1 MGLLA
6 VVASRARKFGLLPR
20 VIKALPIVSLLCFL
34 VGLAFLASMP
44 LEGMFRGT
52 YKSENAL
59 MPHDALTFY
68 RESDWD
74 VLRALKLEARDIK
87 DTEDRNKVVKELFE
101 GYGLAAYNTNPDS
114 LANLAN
120 NTVYAVSS
128 ASRGPHNEAIVIAAP
143 WIVDGDQFNEGGVAM
158 TLGLARSIEKWS
170 FLQKNLIFVLP
181 STTRDLRKWVEAY
194 HTSLQHTAGSIEGA
208 IVMEYA
214 SDREFYSSVE
224 VLFEGLNGQLPNLD
238 LVNVAIHCARAEG
251 SRPEILGSEDT
262 NGYTGRLKTMLRHI
276 SQQAS
281 AGVIPDTA
289 SAMFSGYRI
298 DAVTL
303 RAVFNSEF
311 NNDITTFGRI
321 CESTARSIN
330 NLLEHFH
337 QSFFFYLLLGTNYFV
352 SIASYLPAAM
362 LVAGSFSIMALYW
375 IFTMN
380 SASVSEA
387 AQAGIGVAL
396 ITVLSSICGYCWSVG
411 HTLAAI
417 ASGVLLVLLGITLSF
432 VFSLRARGVL
442 YATALAIAGLQL
454 SALAMVNFSLSFVV
468 GTLMVPL
475 SWIRPSRTPKLN
487 IAIVVLAC
495 PAAIL
500 STVAWYYYEIPA
512 LALVE
517 QISDAFNDIS
527 VNTWMVIWGVWIP
540 LWVASAIAA

>member
-20 VIKALPIVSLLCFL
+20 VIKALPAVSVLCVLIGIVL
-34 VGLAFLASMP
+34 LASMP
-44 LEGMFRGT
+44 LEGMYRGT
-52 YKSENAL
+52 YRSENAL

-74 VLRALKLEARDIK
+74 VLRALKLEVRDIK
-87 DTEDRNKVVKELFE
+87 DTDDRNRRISELFE
-101 GYGLAAYNTNPDS
+101 NYGLAAYNTNPDS
-114 LANLAN
+114 LINAEN
-120 NTVYAVSS
+120 NTVYAISR

-143 WIVDGDQFNEGGVAM
+143 WFVEDDKFNEGGVAM

-181 STTRDLRKWVEAY
+181 NTTRDLRNWVELY

-214 SDREFYSSVE
+214 SDREFYSAVE

-238 LVNVAIHCARAEG
+238 LVNVAIHCTRAES
-251 SRPEILGSEDT
+251 SRPEILGSENT
-262 NGYTGRLKTMLRHI
+262 NEYIGRLKTMLRHI

-303 RAVFNSEF
+303 RAVFDSDF

-352 SIASYLPAAM
+352 SIASYLPVAM
-362 LVAGSFSIMALYW
+362 LVAGSFSVMALYW
-375 IFTMN
+375 IFTMD

-387 AQAGIGVAL
+387 SQAGVGVAL
-396 ITVLSSICGYCWSVG
+396 ITVLSSICGYCWSVS
-411 HTLAAI
+411 HTYAAI
-417 ASGVLLVLLGITLSF
+417 ASGVLLLVLGVTLSF
-432 VFSLRARGVL
+432 TFSLHARGAL
-442 YATALAIAGLQL
+442 YAIALAIVGLQL
-454 SALAMVNFSLSFVV
+454 SALAMVNFSLSLAI
-468 GTLMVPL
+468 GMLMVPL
-475 SWIRPSRTPKLN
+475 SWIRPSRTPAWN
-487 IAIVVLAC
+487 IAVVVLAC
-495 PAAIL
+495 PGAIL
-500 STVAWYYYEIPA
+500 SAVAWYYYEIPA
-512 LALVE
+512 ITFVE
-517 QISDAFNDIS
+517 QISDAFNTLS